1 MLPNF
6 AQKYQPIDEWILWW
20 IYNLFLP
27 LSQLF
32 PCFHI
37 FSFSK
42 NIIPISILFVQQ
54 SDNIGDKLW
63 CYSTIL
69 IVTTKHIMVV
79 HHTSFSTK
87 KVKKNFLDKKRHKIM
102 ENRNMLIRTLYHLT
116 TNALLIFNKKDINL
130 IVENIL
136 LFYEASIFSLIKL

>member
-1 MLPNF
+1 MEWEFIFDLYSDPTANIWISPHHMFYFHGVWTNQTLTKKIKLHNF
-6 AQKYQPIDEWILWW
+6 AQKYHPIDEWILWW
-20 IYNLFLP
+20 IYNLS
-27 LSQLF
+27 LSSLCLLF

-87 KVKKNFLDKKRHKIM
+87 K
-102 ENRNMLIRTLYHLT
+102 
-116 TNALLIFNKKDINL
+116 
-130 IVENIL
+130 
-136 LFYEASIFSLIKL
+136 